1 MMISWFYFQV
11 TAFPSINFS
20 TLMTLQWR

>member
-1 MMISWFYFQV
+1 MISWFYFQV